1 VARQALG
8 RPAGPVVSGL
18 LVAHLLLVG
27 GYAGFQWTVRVLVYP
42 QFTAVPA
49 AASAAYEAG
58 HSQRISFVVGPLFAG
73 QLVTTGWLLLAR
85 PAGVLTAAVLAS
97 AACLAAVLLVTAL
110 LAVPRHRQLAGGFD
124 AAAFAGLLR
133 ADSLRTAAATLNVA
147 VSAWAALG

>member
-1 VARQALG
+1 MLLAVHLL
-8 RPAGPVVSGL
+8 VVS
-18 LVAHLLLVG
+18 A
-27 GYAGFQWTVRVLVYP
+27 YAGFQWTVRVLVYP

-58 HSQRISFVVGPLFAG
+58 HSRRISLVVGPLFAG

-85 PAGVLTAAVLAS
+85 PDGVGTGAVLAS

-110 LAVPRHRQLAGGFD
+110 LAVPRHRELAGGFD

-133 ADSLRTAAATLNVA
+133 ADTLRTAAATANVA
-147 VSAWAALG
+147 ASAWAVLG